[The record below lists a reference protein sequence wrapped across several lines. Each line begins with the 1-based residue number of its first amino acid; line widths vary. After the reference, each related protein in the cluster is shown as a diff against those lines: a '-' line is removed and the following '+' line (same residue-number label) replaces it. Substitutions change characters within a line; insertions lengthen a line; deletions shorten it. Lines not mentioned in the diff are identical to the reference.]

1 MALLCL
7 LSFIAFACLGVVRNW
22 PMWVFESGAAAFFI
36 VLAISGSWTWWVAVP
51 VFLAMAFIELACRS
65 EVFRFRMSRFL
76 FNNVGDML
84 PKLSKTEQQALEAGD
99 TWLEESIFRGQPDWQ
114 ALADVKTELTE
125 EEAAFLANETE
136 ALCAI
141 IDDWE
146 IQQLRDLPKPVW
158 QMMRE
163 KGFFGLVIDKAYGGK
178 GFSAR
183 AHSDVVM
190 KIATR
195 SGAAAVTVMVPNSL
209 GPGELLHH
217 YGTDEQKAYYL
228 PRLAVG
234 DDIPCFALTE
244 PGAGS
249 DATSI
254 ESEAIVVEK
263 EVNGEKILG
272 LDITINKRWITLAPV
287 ATLIGLAVQLK
298 DPKGLLRGEGEEG
311 ITCVLIPRDTP
322 NLEIGAR
329 HIPADQF
336 FMNGTIR
343 GEHIFAP
350 ITQIIGGQKN
360 AGKGWQMLVECLS
373 IGRSIS
379 LPALGAATST
389 VSYLSASAYAR
400 VRRQF
405 GVSLH
410 AFEGIQERLAEIGG
424 VCYLVDATRL
434 LTVAAVDAHKKPS
447 VASAITKYH
456 NTEKARI
463 ALNHTMDIH
472 GGRAVVVGPR
482 NYLANMYASL
492 PISITVEGANIMT
505 RNLLIFGQG
514 SMACHPFVR
523 QEFLA
528 LSAKDM
534 DGFHRVVWQHIHYF
548 VRNFASALVS
558 AWTGG
563 YAASAP
569 AGDLHRERQ
578 QLTRLS
584 QAFAWLADASLIML
598 GGSLKRRERLSARL
612 GDALANLYMAMAAI
626 RLSDAHAG
634 DSTHLAH
641 AKWACAYAFYH
652 AQKAMVSFCQ
662 NYPSRWLGAL
672 MSFLLFPR
680 AHSFKLPSDKA
691 DAALAAL
698 MDEQTNMR
706 QLLKSWC
713 YFSGSSEQPL
723 DKMEMA
729 FEALKEAEPLF
740 KAHKDLARASHG
752 EFLPLLKAKY
762 EQGQL
767 DKQSYEILLHAE
779 KLRWDALQVDEFSF
793 DEVKKG
799 KMQVKSATEKA

>member
-1 MALLCL
+1 MAFLSLLC
-7 LSFIAFACLGVVRNW
+7 FIALGCVSVVRNW
-22 PMWVFESGAAAFFI
+22 PVWVFETGAVVFFALL
-36 VLAISGSWTWWVAVP
+36 LASGSWSWWLVTP
-51 VFLAMAFIELACRS
+51 ILLGLGLIELSLRS
-65 EVFRFRMSRFL
+65 EVFRFRVSRFL
-76 FNNVGDML
+76 FKNVADML

-114 ALADVKTELTE
+114 ALAEVKTELRE

-136 ALCAI
+136 DLCALL
-141 IDDWE
+141 DDWE
-146 IQQLRDLPKPVW
+146 IQQQRDLPKPVW

-217 YGTDEQKAYYL
+217 YGTDEQKAHYL
-228 PRLAVG
+228 PRLAAG

-263 EVNGEKILG
+263 EINGEKILG

-298 DPKGLLRGEGEEG
+298 DPNGLLRGVGEEG

-343 GEHIFAP
+343 GEHLFAP

-360 AGKGWQMLVECLS
+360 AGQGWQMLVECLS

-389 VSYLSASAYAR
+389 VSYLSASAYAY

-405 GVSLH
+405 GVSLQ
-410 AFEGIQERLAEIGG
+410 AFEGIQERLAEIAG
-424 VCYLVDATRL
+424 VCYLVDSTRL
-434 LTVAAVDAHKKPS
+434 LTLAAVDAHKKPS

-456 NTEKARI
+456 NTEKARV
-463 ALNHTMDIH
+463 ALNHAMDIH

-482 NYLANMYASL
+482 NYLANLYFSL
-492 PISITVEGANIMT
+492 PVSITVEGANIMT

-514 SMACHPFVR
+514 SMACHPFIK
-523 QEFLA
+523 QEFLS
-528 LSAKDM
+528 LSANDL
-534 DGFHRVVWQHIHYF
+534 DGFHRAVWEHIHYF

-558 AWTGG
+558 TWTAG
-563 YAASAP
+563 YVLSVPKGA
-569 AGDLHRERQ
+569 LHRERQ

-584 QAFAWLADASLIML
+584 QAFAWLADTSLIML

-634 DSTHLAH
+634 DATHLMH
-641 AKWACAYAFYH
+641 AQWACAYAFHH
-652 AQKAMVSFCQ
+652 AQKAMVAFCE
-662 NYPSRWLGAL
+662 NYPNRWLGKL
-672 MSFLLFPR
+672 MCFLVFPR

-691 DAALAAL
+691 DMALAAL

-713 YFSGSSEQPL
+713 YFSGASEQPL

-729 FEALKEAEPLF
+729 LAALKEAEPLF
-740 KAHKDLARASHG
+740 KAHKDLSKASHG
-752 EFLPLLKAKY
+752 EFFPLLKAKY

-767 DKQSYEILLHAE
+767 DKQSYEILLRAE
-779 KLRWDALQVDEFSF
+779 NLRWDALQVDEFSF
-793 DEVKKG
+793 EEVKNG
-799 KMQVKSATEKA
+799 KMRAKSAPETV